1 MNTPNYTD
9 AMSAG
14 TSTRPFWR
22 LFVKGLR
29 ARDRCERLVFLASG
43 APAAAAA
50 GVLGGLAVG
59 WVPFQ
64 LPVFLAA
71 TGTLA
76 IYWLAIVPLL
86 ARWQRRRVPDVEPP
100 TLGRARPEPEPLPDP
115 RRVVYRFREAGTSR
129 S

>member
-1 MNTPNYTD
+1 MSTSSYPHT
-9 AMSAG
+9 MSAG
-14 TSTRPFWR
+14 TSTRPLWR

-29 ARDRCERLVFLASG
+29 ARDRCERSVFLASG

-71 TGTLA
+71 TGTMA
-76 IYWLAIVPLL
+76 IYWLAVVPLL
-86 ARWQRRRVPDVEPP
+86 AGWQRRRVPNVEPA
-100 TLGRARPEPEPLPDP
+100 TLGRARPEPPADP
-115 RRVVYRFREAGTSR
+115 RRVVYGFREAGASR
-129 S
+129 G